1 METITYTNPNG
12 QSISFTY
19 GGDYMIES
27 YSGFGGAAIEPTQV
41 KGYGQNG
48 YAYGGSLYGLRTMQ
62 LSVLIKSA
70 DMVQTYQRRNE
81 MASVFNPLLGQGMLQ
96 YTNDYLSHV
105 IKCYCAQLPEPSTK
119 YGTLVKY
126 DLQLIATQPFWFDE
140 PENGAQLIGATGGL
154 TFDFKFDDT
163 ITFGTTSSSGSIVNT
178 GDIAAPMRILLRNAD
193 VVNPKI
199 TLAST
204 GQYIQINKSIN
215 SHEKVEITTD
225 YGNKMVR
232 IDGISAMRYL
242 DEGSTF
248 FNLPVGE
255 NRLSVTSASG
265 EPEVFIYWRNY
276 YAGV

>member
-81 MASVFNPLLGQGMLQ
+81 MASVFNPLLGQGLLQ
-96 YTNDYLSHV
+96 YTNDYLSHA

-119 YGTLVKY
+119 Y
-126 DLQLIATQPFWFDE
+126 
-140 PENGAQLIGATGGL
+140 
-154 TFDFKFDDT
+154 
-163 ITFGTTSSSGSIVNT
+163 
-178 GDIAAPMRILLRNAD
+178 
-193 VVNPKI
+193 
-199 TLAST
+199 
-204 GQYIQINKSIN
+204 
-215 SHEKVEITTD
+215 
-225 YGNKMVR
+225 
-232 IDGISAMRYL
+232 
-242 DEGSTF
+242 
-248 FNLPVGE
+248 
-255 NRLSVTSASG
+255 
-265 EPEVFIYWRNY
+265 
-276 YAGV
+276 

>member
-1 METITYTNPNG
+1 
-12 QSISFTY
+12 
-19 GGDYMIES
+19 
-27 YSGFGGAAIEPTQV
+27 
-41 KGYGQNG
+41 
-48 YAYGGSLYGLRTMQ
+48 
-62 LSVLIKSA
+62 
-70 DMVQTYQRRNE
+70 
-81 MASVFNPLLGQGMLQ
+81 
-96 YTNDYLSHV
+96 
-105 IKCYCAQLPEPSTK
+105 
-119 YGTLVKY
+119 
-126 DLQLIATQPFWFDE
+126 
-140 PENGAQLIGATGGL
+140 
-154 TFDFKFDDT
+154 
-163 ITFGTTSSSGSIVNT
+163 
-178 GDIAAPMRILLRNAD
+178 MRILLRNAD

-248 FNLPVGE
+248 FDLPVGE